1 VHIAEHDLLL
11 GGTRMRKISILGATG
26 SIGTQ
31 TLDVIRK
38 SNEELKLIGVT
49 ANTSIEK
56 VIEIIEEF
64 NPSYVAMM
72 DSRSASVIN
81 KYCKEHNKAIE
92 VLVGIEGLNKIASL
106 DEIDIVVTS
115 VVGMIGLEPTMK
127 AIEAKKDI
135 ALANKETLVVAGEIV
150 MKAAK
155 ENNVNIFPVDSEHS
169 AIFQSL
175 RGNDIKTLR
184 KVILTASGG
193 PFRGKTIEEL
203 KAVEVE
209 DALKHPKWNMGRK
222 ISIDS
227 ATLMNKGLEVIEA
240 HWLFDC
246 DYDNIQVV
254 VHPQSIVHSMVE
266 YNDGSII
273 AQLGAQD
280 MRLPI
285 QYALNYEK
293 REKLIADTIDFYEI
307 SKLTFEKPDTETFKA
322 LNLSFKAGK
331 MGGLMPTVLNGANE
345 AAVEL
350 FLNKKIKFLQISDII
365 ENCMEVFETET
376 KNELTLENII
386 DLDKR
391 VKEYVV
397 QKAIL

>member
-1 VHIAEHDLLL
+1 
-11 GGTRMRKISILGATG
+11 MRKISILGVTG

-38 SNEELKLIGVT
+38 SNGELKLVGIT
-49 ANTSIEK
+49 ANTSVGK
-56 VIEIIEEF
+56 VIEVIEEF

-72 DSRSASVIN
+72 DERSSEEIKRYCVDKN
-81 KYCKEHNKAIE
+81 KSIE
-92 VLVGIEGLNKIASL
+92 VLNGINGLNKIASL
-106 DEIDIVVTS
+106 DEIDMVVTS

-127 AIEAKKDI
+127 AIEAKKDV

-155 ENNVNIFPVDSEHS
+155 ENNVRILPVDSEHS

-175 RGNDIKTLR
+175 RGNSLNTLR
-184 KVILTASGG
+184 KIILTASGG
-193 PFRGKTIEEL
+193 PFRGKTIEQLE
-203 KAVEVE
+203 EIRVE

-266 YNDGSII
+266 YTDGSII

-293 REKLIADTIDFYEI
+293 RENLVSDTIDFYEI
-307 SKLTFEKPDTETFKA
+307 SQLTFEKPDADTFKA
-322 LNLSFKAGK
+322 LKLSFEAGK
-331 MGGLMPTVLNGANE
+331 IGGLMPTILNGANE

-350 FLNKKIKFLQISDII
+350 FLNEKIKFLEIANII
-365 ENCMEVFETET
+365 QECMVVFKDEVYKEM
-376 KNELTLENII
+376 TLENII

-397 QKAIL
+397 KKAAN

>member
-1 VHIAEHDLLL
+1 MKKL
-11 GGTRMRKISILGATG
+11 SILGATG

-38 SNEELKLIGVT
+38 SKGDLKLIGIT
-49 ANTSIEK
+49 ANTSVK
-56 VIEIIEEF
+56 NVIEIIDEF

-72 DSRSASVIN
+72 DSSSADEIRS
-81 KYCKEHNKAIE
+81 YCMEYSKDIKVFE
-92 VLVGIEGLNKIASL
+92 GIDGLNKIASL

-115 VVGMIGLEPTMK
+115 VVGMIGLEPTLK

-135 ALANKETLVVAGEIV
+135 ALANKETLVVAGELV

-155 ENNVNIFPVDSEHS
+155 ENNVKILPVDSEHS
-169 AIFQSL
+169 AIDQSL
-175 RGNDIKTLR
+175 RGNNIKTLR
-184 KVILTASGG
+184 KIILTASGG
-193 PFRGKTIEEL
+193 PFRGKTTEEL
-203 KAVEVE
+203 KKVKVE

-246 DYDNIQVV
+246 DYDNIQVL
-254 VHPQSIVHSMVE
+254 VHPQSIIHSMVE
-266 YNDGSII
+266 YTDGSII

-285 QYALNYEK
+285 QYALNYEERK
-293 REKLIADTIDFYEI
+293 DLIADTIDFYEI
-307 SKLTFEKPDTETFKA
+307 NKLTFEKPDMDTFKA
-322 LNLSFKAGK
+322 LKLAFKAGK
-331 MGGLMPTVLNGANE
+331 NGGLMPTILNGANE

-350 FLNKKIKFLQISDII
+350 FLNKKIEFLDIADYI
-365 ENCMEVFETET
+365 ERAMEAFKEEGCKEVS
-376 KNELTLENII
+376 LEKVI

-391 VKEYVV
+391 VKKYVREISV
-397 QKAIL
+397 

>member
-1 VHIAEHDLLL
+1 MVLYLKKGMDII
-11 GGTRMRKISILGATG
+11 MRRISILGVTG

-38 SNEELKLIGVT
+38 SNGELKLVGIT
-49 ANTSIEK
+49 ANTSVGK
-56 VIEIIEEF
+56 VIEVIEEF

-72 DSRSASVIN
+72 DERSSEEIKRYCVEKN
-81 KYCKEHNKAIE
+81 KSIE
-92 VLVGIEGLNKIASL
+92 VLSGINGLNKIASL
-106 DEIDIVVTS
+106 DEIDMVVTS

-127 AIEAKKDI
+127 AIEAKKDV

-155 ENNVNIFPVDSEHS
+155 ENNVRILPVDSEHS

-175 RGNDIKTLR
+175 RGNSLNTLR
-184 KVILTASGG
+184 KIILTASGG
-193 PFRGKTIEEL
+193 PFRGRTIEQLE
-203 KAVEVE
+203 EIRVE

-266 YNDGSII
+266 YTDGSII

-293 REKLIADTIDFYEI
+293 RENLVSDTIDFYEI
-307 SKLTFEKPDTETFKA
+307 SQLTFEKPDADTFKA
-322 LNLSFKAGK
+322 LKLSFEAGK
-331 MGGLMPTVLNGANE
+331 IGGLMPTILNGANE

-350 FLNKKIKFLQISDII
+350 FLNGKIKFLEIANII
-365 ENCMEVFETET
+365 QECMVVFKDEVY
-376 KNELTLENII
+376 KKITLENII

-397 QKAIL
+397 GKAAI